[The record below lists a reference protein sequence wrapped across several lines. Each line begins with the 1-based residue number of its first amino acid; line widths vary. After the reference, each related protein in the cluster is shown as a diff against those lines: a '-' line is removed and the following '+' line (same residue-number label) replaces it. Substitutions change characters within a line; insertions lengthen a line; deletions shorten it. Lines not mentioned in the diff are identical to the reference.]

1 MRIADGDPLSAEVIV
16 ENTSLYEDGELT
28 VTIVAHSEMRCTA
41 TDYLVSCTLT
51 VHENGAPLLDR
62 TWDYVFPR
70 DHN

>member
-1 MRIADGDPLSAEVIV
+1 MSAKLAVA
-16 ENTSLYEDGELT
+16 
-28 VTIVAHSEMRCTA
+28 IVAHSEMRCTA

-51 VHENGAPLLDR
+51 VQENGAPLLDR